1 MVRVCKR
8 SACKFCPYIYAMRLC
23 AALKR
28 LAARGLGAY
37 VEGEE
42 TMVVSQHV
50 NAPAQIRQDAAL
62 SPAQTL
68 WDLTG
73 EDMAAVDA
81 LILDRMQ
88 SSVGLIPDL
97 AEHLVGAGGKRMR
110 PLLTISAAQLC
121 GYQGDAHHKLAAAV
135 EFIHSA
141 TLLHD
146 DVVDES
152 ALRRG
157 KKPANLIWGNSA
169 SILVGDFLFARAFN
183 LMVETDSMEAL
194 GILSNASS
202 VIAEGE
208 VQQLAAL
215 RNLAM
220 TEADYMRVIEAKTA
234 ALFAAATEVAPVI
247 AKRPAAERAALREY
261 GLKLGLAFQLVDDAL
276 DYGGMASALGKS
288 VGDDFRE
295 GKMTLPVIRSLQ
307 QATDK
312 DRAFWRRVIVDH
324 DQKDVD
330 LERAVSLLRK
340 SGALE
345 STMELAKQ
353 YSQDAAD
360 ALDVFPITPL
370 RDTLKDLAGFV
381 VSRIS

>member
-1 MVRVCKR
+1 
-8 SACKFCPYIYAMRLC
+8 
-23 AALKR
+23 
-28 LAARGLGAY
+28 
-37 VEGEE
+37 
-42 TMVVSQHV
+42 V

-62 SPAQTL
+62 SPAQAL

-73 EDMAAVDA
+73 DDMAAVDA

-88 SSVGLIPDL
+88 SSVGLIPNL
-97 AEHLVGAGGKRMR
+97 AQHLVGAGGKRLR

-121 GYQGDAHHKLAAAV
+121 GYDGTSHHKLAAAV

-152 ALRRG
+152 DLRRG

-183 LMVETDSMEAL
+183 LMVETNSMEAL
-194 GILSNASS
+194 GILSHASS

-220 TEADYMRVIEAKTA
+220 TEADYLRVIEAKTA

-247 AKRPAAERAALREY
+247 AERPTNERDALREY

-276 DYGGMASALGKS
+276 DYGGMESALGKS

-295 GKMTLPVIRSLQ
+295 GKMTLPVIRSLET
-307 QATDK
+307 ATEDEK
-312 DRAFWRRVIVDH
+312 AFWRRVIVDH

-330 LERAVSLLRK
+330 LEKAVSMLRA

-345 STMELAKQ
+345 KTMDLAKQ
-353 YSQDAAD
+353 YSADAAKS
-360 ALDVFPITPL
+360 LDVFAASPL
-370 RDTLKDLAGFV
+370 RDTLQNLAGYV
-381 VSRIS
+381 VARIS

>member
-1 MVRVCKR
+1 M
-8 SACKFCPYIYAMRLC
+8 
-23 AALKR
+23 
-28 LAARGLGAY
+28 
-37 VEGEE
+37 
-42 TMVVSQHV
+42 
-50 NAPAQIRQDAAL
+50 NAPAQIQRDAAL
-62 SPAQTL
+62 SPAQAL

-88 SSVGLIPDL
+88 SSVGLIPNL
-97 AEHLVGAGGKRMR
+97 AQHLVGAGGKRLR

-121 GYQGDAHHKLAAAV
+121 GYEGTSHHKLAAAV

-152 ALRRG
+152 DLRRG

-183 LMVETDSMEAL
+183 LMVETNSMEAL
-194 GILSNASS
+194 GILSHASS

-220 TEADYMRVIEAKTA
+220 TEADYLRVIEAKTA

-247 AKRPAAERAALREY
+247 ADRPKLEREALREY

-276 DYGGMASALGKS
+276 DYGGMESALGKS

-295 GKMTLPVIRSLQ
+295 GKMTLPVIRALETASEE
-307 QATDK
+307 DK
-312 DRAFWRRVIVDH
+312 LFWRRVIVDH
-324 DQKDVD
+324 DQQEVD
-330 LERAVSLLRK
+330 LERAVSMLR
-340 SGALE
+340 SAGALE
-345 STMELAKQ
+345 STMQLAKQ
-353 YSQDAAD
+353 YSADAAA
-360 ALDVFPITPL
+360 ALDVFEKSPL
-370 RDTLKDLAGFV
+370 RDTLKELADFV
-381 VSRIS
+381 VARIS

>member
-1 MVRVCKR
+1 M
-8 SACKFCPYIYAMRLC
+8 
-23 AALKR
+23 
-28 LAARGLGAY
+28 
-37 VEGEE
+37 
-42 TMVVSQHV
+42 

-62 SPAQTL
+62 SPAQAL

-73 EDMAAVDA
+73 DDMAAVDA

-88 SSVGLIPDL
+88 SSVGLIPNL
-97 AEHLVGAGGKRMR
+97 AQHLVGAGGKRLR
-110 PLLTISAAQLC
+110 PLLTVSAAQLC
-121 GYQGDAHHKLAAAV
+121 GYDGTSHHKLAAAV

-152 ALRRG
+152 DLRRG

-183 LMVETDSMEAL
+183 LMVETNSMEAL
-194 GILSNASS
+194 GILSYASS

-220 TEADYMRVIEAKTA
+220 TEADYLRVIEAKTA

-247 AKRPAAERAALREY
+247 AERPTNERDALREY

-276 DYGGMASALGKS
+276 DYGGMESALGKS

-295 GKMTLPVIRSLQ
+295 GKMTLPVIRSLET
-307 QATDK
+307 ATEDEK
-312 DRAFWRRVIVDH
+312 AFWRRVIVDH

-330 LERAVSLLRK
+330 LEKAVSMLRA

-345 STMELAKQ
+345 KTMDLAKQ
-353 YSQDAAD
+353 YSADAAKS
-360 ALDVFPITPL
+360 LDVFAASPL
-370 RDTLKDLAGFV
+370 RDTLQNLAGYV
-381 VSRIS
+381 VARIS